1 MQPVGMCDTLHRGVW
16 PFTVEAGSRIVR
28 LARHG
33 VTEELAVATESRRWN
48 ACISSALALALAAM
62 AVWAGPSTPAAALA
76 GPRHPQQAWSALRHP
91 QQEWSSLRHPQQ
103 EWSALRH
110 PQQEWSALR
119 TPSQH
124 KPVRWSRSPDALGSA
139 APASM
144 CAQTAST
151 SAPDTPAPV

>member
-1 MQPVGMCDTLHRGVW
+1 MQPVGMCDTLHRVVW

-76 GPRHPQQAWSALRHP
+76 GPRHPQQEWSA
-91 QQEWSSLRHPQQ
+91 LRHPQQ

>member
-48 ACISSALALALAAM
+48 ACISSALALALALAAM

-76 GPRHPQQAWSALRHP
+76 GPS
-91 QQEWSSLRHPQQ
+91 
-103 EWSALRH
+103 
-110 PQQEWSALR
+110 
-119 TPSQH
+119 
-124 KPVRWSRSPDALGSA
+124 
-139 APASM
+139 
-144 CAQTAST
+144 
-151 SAPDTPAPV
+151 TPATGMVGPSTPATGMVGPSNPIAAQ

>member
-76 GPRHPQQAWSALRHP
+76 GPRPPQQNWPALRPPHQEGSALRP
-91 QQEWSSLRHPQQ
+91 PQQ
-103 EWSALRH
+103 EWSAFEPHR
-110 PQQEWSALR
+110 
-119 TPSQH
+119 
-124 KPVRWSRSPDALGSA
+124 
-139 APASM
+139 
-144 CAQTAST
+144 ST
-151 SAPDTPAPV
+151 S